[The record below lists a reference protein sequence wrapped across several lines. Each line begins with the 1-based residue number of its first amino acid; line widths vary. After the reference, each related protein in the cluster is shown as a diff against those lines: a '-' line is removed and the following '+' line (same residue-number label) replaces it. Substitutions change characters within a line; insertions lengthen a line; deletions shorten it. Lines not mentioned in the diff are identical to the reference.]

1 MIRLFRRKNNR
12 QASPVKSRGAH
23 TGEEMFDKLKSIM
36 EMQKKA
42 REIKESLDKTVFDT
56 ESQDGSVRLCMNG
69 SQQVEAVTVRC
80 ETLPAEEK
88 ARLEKAL
95 KDVYNRAIKHSH
107 DLAAQKMKEITGLN
121 IPGLM

>member
-1 MIRLFRRKNNR
+1 
-12 QASPVKSRGAH
+12 
-23 TGEEMFDKLKSIM
+23 MFDKLKSIM

-56 ESQDGSVRLCMNG
+56 ESQDGSVRLSMNG
-69 SQQVEAVTVRC
+69 SQQVETVTVRC
-80 ETLPAEEK
+80 ETLPPEVK
-88 ARLEKAL
+88 TSLEKSL